1 MRTIYINCQT
11 NMKFRKRL
19 TTIQIILVMLVLSVF
34 VVEKNVRQ
42 SCIEKCQTQ
51 YRTINNKVQ
60 SKLANS
66 NTLIEKVKCGTDQII
81 EFGKV
86 VKQLFDKQND
96 IP

>member
-1 MRTIYINCQT
+1 
-11 NMKFRKRL
+11 MKLRKRL

-42 SCIEKCQTQ
+42 SCVEKCQTQ
-51 YRTINNKVQ
+51 HQTMSNKVQ
-60 SKLANS
+60 SSLANS
-66 NTLIEKVKCGTDQII
+66 NTLIEGIKCGVNQVI

-96 IP
+96 IL

>member
-1 MRTIYINCQT
+1 
-11 NMKFRKRL
+11 MKLRKRL

-34 VVEKNVRQ
+34 MVEKNVRQ
-42 SCIEKCQTQ
+42 SYVAQCQMQ
-51 YRTINNKVQ
+51 YQTMNNKVQ
-60 SKLANS
+60 RSLANS
-66 NTLIEKVKCGTDQII
+66 NTFIERVKCGTNQII